1 MNAVTETQ
9 DQEFR
14 AHEDHHASL
23 RLWLRLL
30 SCTTLIEET
39 IRQKLREKFDI
50 TLSRFDLM
58 AQLER
63 HREGLT
69 MGELSRRMMVSGGN
83 ITVIVDQLEKEQLVQ
98 RKVAATDRRSFRVL
112 LTASGRKSFA
122 RMAVAHEQWV
132 VDLFGGLDEHA
143 QEQLN
148 TLLGHLK
155 TGIHREH
162 TKPSGKETA

>member
-1 MNAVTETQ
+1 MNARQNTDMEQ
-9 DQEFR
+9 R
-14 AHEDHHASL
+14 AHADHHASL
-23 RLWLRLL
+23 RRWLRLL

-39 IRQKLREKFDI
+39 IRQKLREQFDI

-98 RKVAATDRRSFRVL
+98 RQVAVSDRRSFRVL

-122 RMAVAHEQWV
+122 RMAVAHERWV
-132 VDLFGGLDEHA
+132 VDLFSGLDEEA
-143 QEQLN
+143 QEQLSH
-148 TLLGHLK
+148 LLGHLK
-155 TGIHREH
+155 SGIHRH
-162 TKPSGKETA
+162 NAPLTAKEAP

>member
-1 MNAVTETQ
+1 
-9 DQEFR
+9 
-14 AHEDHHASL
+14 
-23 RLWLRLL
+23 LWLRLL

-132 VDLFGGLDEHA
+132 VDLFSGLDERA

-162 TKPSGKETA
+162 TKPSGKETT